1 MDKYRHGGRDKARY
15 RFRRY
20 CLPLRLVLIGL
31 FVGIIPRLPSGG
43 DVLYLSL
50 QGTIVL
56 WTVARIYAQR
66 CMDSISQWWYVEY
79 ILFEAVLAIVLFF
92 TLPSLSYAVYV
103 MVSLYLTKWLCSLYL
118 AVMWPATTS
127 LPS

>member
-1 MDKYRHGGRDKARY
+1 M
-15 RFRRY
+15 
-20 CLPLRLVLIGL
+20 
-31 FVGIIPRLPSGG
+31 
-43 DVLYLSL
+43 LYLSL

-66 CMDSISQWWYVEY
+66 CMNSISQWWYVEY

-118 AVMWPATTS
+118 AVMWPATT
-127 LPS
+127 